1 MEEIE
6 CRCRDRVAC
15 MSGSGVLAVLTFARN
30 RASGRRW
37 LAFFVHSWAA
47 RAEWRLLS
55 VETRSTEPRRGMMKG
70 DGGRL
75 WNYLM

>member
-1 MEEIE
+1 
-6 CRCRDRVAC
+6 

-70 DGGRL
+70 GPFVEFSHVMKLRACG
-75 WNYLM
+75 